1 MSPSMSPSMSPAVTL
16 GELALGIGVMLVGY
30 VGWRWA
36 LGWRD
41 RRRLAA
47 EAEAQAEARAELDAL
62 AREIAVEVLAEG
74 YPLER
79 VEVVS
84 YGDIG
89 GDAGA
94 PQVRVL
100 LRRRGDG

>member
-1 MSPSMSPSMSPAVTL
+1 MRPTWE
-16 GELALGIGVMLVGY
+16 ELAFGVWVMLAAY
-30 VGWRWA
+30 VGWRELLA
-36 LGWRD
+36 WRD
-41 RRRLAA
+41 RRRVVA
-47 EAEAQAEARAELDAL
+47 EAETRMLVDAVAQ
-62 AREIAVEVLAEG
+62 EIAVELLAEG

-94 PQVRVL
+94 PHVRVL
-100 LRRRGDG
+100 LRRREDG

>member
-1 MSPSMSPSMSPAVTL
+1 MTPMVSPAVTVE
-16 GELALGIGVMLVGY
+16 ELAFGVGVTLVLY

-36 LGWRD
+36 LEWRD

-47 EAEAQAEARAELDAL
+47 QAEARAEVDAL

-84 YGDIG
+84 YGDVG
-89 GDAGA
+89 GGEGA
-94 PQVRVL
+94 PHVRVL
-100 LRRRGDG
+100 LRRRGAE